1 MREPT
6 GIVDGPSL
14 RPLIR
19 PCGPPSPQG
28 EGPAGGRAKTSL
40 EKGGGICEANAGGFL
55 VSCLQKPPVTAYRRR
70 QPPLTRGAWTGG
82 PKASPFGGGA
92 PVRTLGRKGPYG
104 IGAPSVGFADS
115 SPTGG
120 AKRRAATG
128 RPYDSAPGRRAL
140 HGSHHSHGAMSS
152 SPLGPVRTPAPT
164 ARTARCCTV
173 GAAAFGGPK
182 PSPLGEGAERSE
194 ADEALRR

>member
-70 QPPLTRGAWTGG
+70 QPPFQGGLDGRPQSLPHRGRCPSAHTGAEGALRRVAPSVSPYGSTAPPTRGELRAGRTHRCAPTHLGGG
-82 PKASPFGGGA
+82 PKILNSQSLTPNSFCILHFLSPISYLLPPLSALPPHFSRPSRIGW
-92 PVRTLGRKGPYG
+92 TMGR
-104 IGAPSVGFADS
+104 
-115 SPTGG
+115 
-120 AKRRAATG
+120 
-128 RPYDSAPGRRAL
+128 
-140 HGSHHSHGAMSS
+140 
-152 SPLGPVRTPAPT
+152 
-164 ARTARCCTV
+164 AR
-173 GAAAFGGPK
+173 GN
-182 PSPLGEGAERSE
+182 
-194 ADEALRR
+194 